1 MFKKRNLI
9 INSIL
14 LIVVIVAGYFGYRTI
29 NPTAPVTS
37 LRTAIATLGNVSTTV
52 SASGSVQST
61 SDIGLTFKSTGIV
74 TAVNVKVGDK
84 VAKGKVLAAID
95 DTQAKIALLQAQS
108 SVKSAEISLI
118 QAGNSK
124 DSAALTLQ
132 QAQDALATL
141 TTGPTDATK
150 KSQAQSLLNSQNSL
164 TSANLSVANAQQA
177 LLDQE
182 STTAANL
189 LNYDRTINL
198 AWYTMYNA
206 CGNKLDTNC
215 TLWTTNST
223 IRSAVAAWQDAQTAK
238 DAGIAKDAAAQK
250 TAQQNLDTAIRNQS
264 AAKAALDSLIA
275 SQAETNAGPTA
286 TSLQAA
292 KLAVANAQNNV
303 KVVELQAQQAVA
315 TQTNAQASLLIAQQN
330 FDGTKIV
337 APASGTIAAIASTVG
352 MSASSTSAGSSGVSG
367 FIILTDLNS
376 LQIKASV
383 AEADIA
389 SLVVGQAATITFDAV
404 SRSRASGTVL
414 SIAPLNNASNGSG
427 SVQSYTVLFGLDQ
440 NPDGVKPGM
449 TAQVSVTT
457 AEALSVLSLPATALT
472 QRGPFY
478 TVTLKPKK
486 EGSEGKQV
494 RVDVG
499 LQGDSRVE
507 IRSGIKAGDEV
518 VLRTSTSSSSTGF
531 PAGGI
536 PGVGFGAGAGA
547 GAVGAVP
554 GAGRGGNGQ
563 KSK

>member
-9 INSIL
+9 INAIL
-14 LIVVIVAGYFGYRTI
+14 LVVVIVAGYFGYKTI
-29 NPTAPVTS
+29 NPTVATTT
-37 LRTAIATLGNVSTTV
+37 LRTAIASIGNVSTTV

-74 TAVNVKVGDK
+74 TAINVKVGDS
-84 VAKGKVLAAID
+84 VSKGKVLATID

-108 SVKSAEISLI
+108 AVKSAEISVI
-118 QAGNSK
+118 QSGNSK

-132 QAQDALATL
+132 QAQDALTTL
-141 TTGPTDATK
+141 TSGPTDATK
-150 KSQAQSLLNSQNSL
+150 KSQAQALLNAQNSV
-164 TSANLSVANAQQA
+164 TSANLAVANAQQA

-189 LNYDRTINL
+189 INYDRVIDL
-198 AWYTMYNA
+198 DWYTMYNA

-215 TLWTTNST
+215 TLYTTNAT
-223 IRSAVAAWQDAQTAK
+223 IRNAVAAWQDAQTAK
-238 DAGIAKDAAAQK
+238 VNGIAKDAAAEK
-250 TAQQNLDTAIRNQS
+250 TAQQNIDTAIRNQT
-264 AAKAALDSLIA
+264 AAKAALDSLMA
-275 SQAETNAGPTA
+275 SQSETNAGPTS

-303 KVVELQAQQAVA
+303 KVVDLQGQQALA

-337 APASGTIAAIASTVG
+337 APASGTIAAIASIVG
-352 MSASSTSAGSSGVSG
+352 MNPGSTSAGSSGVNG
-367 FIILTDLNS
+367 FIILTNLNS

-389 SLVVGQAATITFDAV
+389 SLVVGQAANITFDAV
-404 SRSRASGTVL
+404 SRSRATGTVL
-414 SIAPLNNASNGSG
+414 SIAPLNNASSGSG

-440 NPDGVKPGM
+440 TPDGVKPGM

-457 AEALSVLSLPATALT
+457 AQVQGVLSVPATALT

-478 TVTLKPKK
+478 TVTLKPAKPTDQ
-486 EGSEGKQV
+486 GKQV
-494 RVDVG
+494 RVTVG

-507 IRSGIKAGDEV
+507 IKSGIKAGAEV
-518 VLRTSTSSSSTGF
+518 VLRTTTSSSSTGF

-536 PGVGFGAGAGA
+536 PGAGFGGGAA
-547 GAVGAVP
+547 AVP
-554 GAGRGGNGQ
+554 GGGGGRGGNG
-563 KSK
+563 

>member
-9 INSIL
+9 INAIL
-14 LIVVIVAGYFGYRTI
+14 LVVVIVAGYFGYKTI
-29 NPTAPVTS
+29 NPTVATTT
-37 LRTAIATLGNVSTTV
+37 LRTAIASIGNVSTTV

-74 TAVNVKVGDK
+74 TAINVKVGDS
-84 VAKGKVLAAID
+84 VSKGKVLATID

-108 SVKSAEISLI
+108 AVKSAEISVI
-118 QAGNSK
+118 QSGNSK

-132 QAQDALATL
+132 QAQDALTTL
-141 TTGPTDATK
+141 TSGPTDATK
-150 KSQAQSLLNSQNSL
+150 KSQAQALLNAQNSV
-164 TSANLSVANAQQA
+164 TSANLAVANAQQA

-189 LNYDRTINL
+189 VNYDRVIDL
-198 AWYTMYNA
+198 DWYTMYNA

-215 TLWTTNST
+215 TLYTTNAT
-223 IRSAVAAWQDAQTAK
+223 IRNAVAAWQDAQTAK
-238 DAGIAKDAAAQK
+238 VNGIAKDAAAEK
-250 TAQQNLDTAIRNQS
+250 TAQQNIDTAIRNQT
-264 AAKAALDSLIA
+264 AANAALDSLMA
-275 SQAETNAGPTA
+275 SQSETNAGPTS

-303 KVVELQAQQAVA
+303 KVVDLQGQQALA

-337 APASGTIAAIASTVG
+337 APASGTIAAIASIVG
-352 MSASSTSAGSSGVSG
+352 MNPGSTSAGSSGVNG
-367 FIILTDLNS
+367 FIILTNLNS

-389 SLVVGQAATITFDAV
+389 SLVVGQAANITFDAV
-404 SRSRASGTVL
+404 SRSRATGTVL
-414 SIAPLNNASNGSG
+414 SIAPLNNASSGSG

-440 NPDGVKPGM
+440 TPDGVKPGM

-457 AEALSVLSLPATALT
+457 AQVQGVLSVPATALT

-478 TVTLKPKK
+478 TVTLKPAKPTDQ
-486 EGSEGKQV
+486 GKQV
-494 RVDVG
+494 RVTVG

-507 IRSGIKAGDEV
+507 IKSGIKAGAEV
-518 VLRTSTSSSSTGF
+518 VLRTTTSSSSTGF

-536 PGVGFGAGAGA
+536 PGAGFGGGAA
-547 GAVGAVP
+547 AVP
-554 GAGRGGNGQ
+554 GGGGGRGGNG
-563 KSK
+563 

>member
-9 INSIL
+9 INAIL
-14 LIVVIVAGYFGYRTI
+14 LVVVIVAGYFGYKTI
-29 NPTAPVTS
+29 NPTVATTT
-37 LRTAIATLGNVSTTV
+37 LRTAVASIGNVSTTV

-74 TAVNVKVGDK
+74 TAINVKVGDS
-84 VAKGKVLAAID
+84 VSKGKVLATID

-108 SVKSAEISLI
+108 AVKSAEISVI
-118 QAGNSK
+118 QSGNSK

-132 QAQDALATL
+132 QAQDALTTL
-141 TTGPTDATK
+141 TSGPTDATK
-150 KSQAQSLLNSQNSL
+150 KSQAQALLNAQNSV
-164 TSANLSVANAQQA
+164 TSANLAVANAQQA

-189 LNYDRTINL
+189 INYDRVIDL
-198 AWYTMYNA
+198 DWYTMYNA

-215 TLWTTNST
+215 TLYTTNAT
-223 IRSAVAAWQDAQTAK
+223 IRNAVAAWQDAQTAK
-238 DAGIAKDAAAQK
+238 VNGIAKDAAAEK
-250 TAQQNLDTAIRNQS
+250 TAQQNIDTAIRNQT
-264 AAKAALDSLIA
+264 AAKAALDSLMA
-275 SQAETNAGPTA
+275 SQSETNAGPTS

-303 KVVELQAQQAVA
+303 KVVDLQGQQALA

-337 APASGTIAAIASTVG
+337 APASGTIAAIASIVG
-352 MSASSTSAGSSGVSG
+352 MNPGSTSAGSSGVNG
-367 FIILTDLNS
+367 FIILTNLNS

-389 SLVVGQAATITFDAV
+389 SLVVGQAANITFDAV
-404 SRSRASGTVL
+404 SRSRATGTVL
-414 SIAPLNNASNGSG
+414 SIAPLNNASSGSG

-457 AEALSVLSLPATALT
+457 AQVQGVLSVPATALT

-478 TVTLKPKK
+478 TVTLKPAKPTDQ
-486 EGSEGKQV
+486 GKQV
-494 RVDVG
+494 RVTVG

-507 IRSGIKAGDEV
+507 IKSGIKAGAEV
-518 VLRTSTSSSSTGF
+518 VLRTTTSSSSTGF

-536 PGVGFGAGAGA
+536 PGAGIGGVGAA
-547 GAVGAVP
+547 AVP
-554 GAGRGGNGQ
+554 GGGRGRGGNG
-563 KSK
+563 

>member
-9 INSIL
+9 INAIL
-14 LIVVIVAGYFGYRTI
+14 LVVVIVAGYFGYKTI
-29 NPTAPVTS
+29 NPTVATTT
-37 LRTAIATLGNVSTTV
+37 LRTAVASIGNVSTTV

-74 TAVNVKVGDK
+74 TAINVKVGDS
-84 VAKGKVLAAID
+84 VSKGKVLATID

-108 SVKSAEISLI
+108 AVKSAEISVI
-118 QAGNSK
+118 QSGNSK

-132 QAQDALATL
+132 QAQDALTTL
-141 TTGPTDATK
+141 TSGPTDATK
-150 KSQAQSLLNSQNSL
+150 KSQAQALLNAQNSV
-164 TSANLSVANAQQA
+164 TSANLAVANAQQA

-189 LNYDRTINL
+189 VNYDRVIDL
-198 AWYTMYNA
+198 DWYTMYNA

-215 TLWTTNST
+215 TLYTTNAT
-223 IRSAVAAWQDAQTAK
+223 IRNAVAAWQDAQTAK
-238 DAGIAKDAAAQK
+238 VNGIAKDAAAEK
-250 TAQQNLDTAIRNQS
+250 TAQQNIDTAIRNQT
-264 AAKAALDSLIA
+264 AAKAALDSLMA
-275 SQAETNAGPTA
+275 SQSETNAGPTS

-303 KVVELQAQQAVA
+303 KVVDLQGQQALA

-337 APASGTIAAIASTVG
+337 APASGTIAAIASIVG
-352 MSASSTSAGSSGVSG
+352 MNPGSTSAGSSGVNG
-367 FIILTDLNS
+367 FIILTNLNS

-389 SLVVGQAATITFDAV
+389 SLVVGQAANITFDAV
-404 SRSRASGTVL
+404 SRSRATGTVL
-414 SIAPLNNASNGSG
+414 SIAPLNNASSGSG

-457 AEALSVLSLPATALT
+457 AQVQGVLSVPATALT

-478 TVTLKPKK
+478 TVTLKPAKPTDQ
-486 EGSEGKQV
+486 GKQV
-494 RVDVG
+494 RVTVG

-507 IRSGIKAGDEV
+507 IKSGIKAGAEV
-518 VLRTSTSSSSTGF
+518 VLRTTTSSSSTGF

-536 PGVGFGAGAGA
+536 PGAGIGGVGAA
-547 GAVGAVP
+547 AVP
-554 GAGRGGNGQ
+554 GGGRGRGGNG
-563 KSK
+563 

>member
-9 INSIL
+9 INAIL
-14 LIVVIVAGYFGYRTI
+14 LVVVIVAGYFGYKTI
-29 NPTAPVTS
+29 NPTVATTT
-37 LRTAIATLGNVSTTV
+37 LRTAIASIGNVSTTV

-74 TAVNVKVGDK
+74 TAINVKVGDS
-84 VAKGKVLAAID
+84 VSKGKVLATID

-108 SVKSAEISLI
+108 AVKSAEISVI
-118 QAGNSK
+118 QSGNSK

-132 QAQDALATL
+132 QAQDALTTL
-141 TTGPTDATK
+141 TSGPTDATK
-150 KSQAQSLLNSQNSL
+150 KSQAQALLNAQNSV
-164 TSANLSVANAQQA
+164 TSANLAVANAQQA

-189 LNYDRTINL
+189 VNYDRVIDL
-198 AWYTMYNA
+198 DWYTMYNA

-215 TLWTTNST
+215 TLYTTNAT
-223 IRSAVAAWQDAQTAK
+223 IRNAVAAWQDAQTAK
-238 DAGIAKDAAAQK
+238 VNGIAKDAAAEK
-250 TAQQNLDTAIRNQS
+250 TAQQNIDTAIRNQT
-264 AAKAALDSLIA
+264 AAKAALDSLMA
-275 SQAETNAGPTA
+275 SQSETNAGPTS

-303 KVVELQAQQAVA
+303 KVVDLQGQQALA

-337 APASGTIAAIASTVG
+337 APASGTIAAIASIVG
-352 MSASSTSAGSSGVSG
+352 MNPGSTSAGSSGVNG
-367 FIILTDLNS
+367 FIILTNLNS

-389 SLVVGQAATITFDAV
+389 SLVVGQAANITFDAV
-404 SRSRASGTVL
+404 SRSRATGTVL
-414 SIAPLNNASNGSG
+414 SIAPLNNASSGSG

-440 NPDGVKPGM
+440 TPDGVKPGM

-457 AEALSVLSLPATALT
+457 AQVQGVLSVPATALT

-478 TVTLKPKK
+478 TVTLKPAKPTDQ
-486 EGSEGKQV
+486 GKQV
-494 RVDVG
+494 RVTVG

-507 IRSGIKAGDEV
+507 IKSGIKAGAEV
-518 VLRTSTSSSSTGF
+518 VLRTTTSSSSTGF

-536 PGVGFGAGAGA
+536 PGAGFGGGAA
-547 GAVGAVP
+547 AVP
-554 GAGRGGNGQ
+554 GGGGGGRGGNG
-563 KSK
+563 

>member
-1 MFKKRNLI
+1 MFKRRNLI
-9 INSIL
+9 INSVL
-14 LIVVIVAGYFGYRTI
+14 LVVVIVAGYFGYKTI
-29 NPTAPVTS
+29 NPSAPTTS
-37 LRTAIATLGNVSTTV
+37 LRTAIASVANVSTTV

-61 SDIGLTFKSTGIV
+61 SDIALTFKSTGIV
-74 TAVNVKVGDK
+74 TAINVKVGDK
-84 VAKGKVLAAID
+84 VSKGKVLAAID

-108 SVKSAEISLI
+108 SVKSAEISVI
-118 QAGNSK
+118 QSGNSK

-132 QAQDALATL
+132 QAQDALTTL
-141 TTGPTDATK
+141 TSGPTDATK
-150 KSQAQSLLNSQNSL
+150 KSQAQSLLSAQNSL
-164 TSANLSVANAQQA
+164 TSASLAVANARQA
-177 LLDQE
+177 VTDQE

-206 CGNKLDTNC
+206 CGNKLDSAC
-215 TLWTTNST
+215 TLWTTTSA
-223 IRSAVAAWQDAQTAK
+223 IRSAVAAWEDAKTAK
-238 DAGIAKDAAAQK
+238 DAGIAKDAAAAK
-250 TAQQNLDTAIRNQS
+250 TAQQNLDNAIRS
-264 AAKAALDSLIA
+264 ESSAKAALDSLIA
-275 SQAETNAGPTA
+275 SQSETNAGPTSTA
-286 TSLQAA
+286 LQAA
-292 KLAVANAQNNV
+292 KPAVANAQNNV
-303 KVVELQAQQAVA
+303 KVVELQAQQAIA

-352 MSASSTSAGSSGVSG
+352 MNAGSTSAGSSGVSG

-404 SRSRASGTVL
+404 SGTRATGVVL
-414 SIAPLNNASNGSG
+414 SIAPLNNASTGSG

-457 AEALSVLSLPATALT
+457 AEVQGALSIPATALT

-478 TVTLKPKK
+478 TVTLKPAKPTDQ
-486 EGSEGKQV
+486 GKQV
-494 RVDVG
+494 RVTVG

-507 IRSGIKAGDEV
+507 IKSGIKAGDEV
-518 VLRTSTSSSSTGF
+518 VLRTTTSSSSTGF

-536 PGVGFGAGAGA
+536 PGAGLG
-547 GAVGAVP
+547 GGVAVAIP
-554 GAGRGGNGQ
+554 GGGGGRGGNG
-563 KSK
+563 

>member
-9 INSIL
+9 INAIL
-14 LIVVIVAGYFGYRTI
+14 LVVVIVAGYFGYKTI
-29 NPTAPVTS
+29 NPTVATTT
-37 LRTAIATLGNVSTTV
+37 LRTAIASIGNVSTTV

-74 TAVNVKVGDK
+74 TAINVKVGDS
-84 VAKGKVLAAID
+84 VSKGKVLATID

-108 SVKSAEISLI
+108 AVKSAEISVI
-118 QAGNSK
+118 QSGNSK

-132 QAQDALATL
+132 QAQDALTTL
-141 TTGPTDATK
+141 TSGPTDATK
-150 KSQAQSLLNSQNSL
+150 KSQAQALLNAQNSV
-164 TSANLSVANAQQA
+164 TSANLAVANAQQA

-189 LNYDRTINL
+189 VNYDRVIDL
-198 AWYTMYNA
+198 DWYTMYNA

-215 TLWTTNST
+215 TLYTTNAT
-223 IRSAVAAWQDAQTAK
+223 IRNAVAAWQDAQTAK
-238 DAGIAKDAAAQK
+238 VNGIAKDAAAEK
-250 TAQQNLDTAIRNQS
+250 TAQQNIDTAIRNQT
-264 AAKAALDSLIA
+264 AAKAALDSLMA
-275 SQAETNAGPTA
+275 SQSETNAGPTS

-303 KVVELQAQQAVA
+303 KVVDLQGQQALA

-337 APASGTIAAIASTVG
+337 APASGTIAAIASIVG
-352 MSASSTSAGSSGVSG
+352 MTPGSTSAGSSGVNG
-367 FIILTDLNS
+367 FIILTNLNS

-389 SLVVGQAATITFDAV
+389 SLVVGQAANITFDAV
-404 SRSRASGTVL
+404 SRSRATGTVL
-414 SIAPLNNASNGSG
+414 SIAPLNNASSGSG

-440 NPDGVKPGM
+440 TPDGVKPGM

-457 AEALSVLSLPATALT
+457 AQVQGVLSVPATALT

-478 TVTLKPKK
+478 TVTLKPAKPTDQ
-486 EGSEGKQV
+486 GKQV
-494 RVDVG
+494 RVTVG

-507 IRSGIKAGDEV
+507 IKSGIKAGAEV
-518 VLRTSTSSSSTGF
+518 VLRTTTSSSSTGF

-536 PGVGFGAGAGA
+536 PGAGFGGGAA
-547 GAVGAVP
+547 AVP
-554 GAGRGGNGQ
+554 GGGGGRGGNG
-563 KSK
+563 

>member
-9 INSIL
+9 INAIL
-14 LIVVIVAGYFGYRTI
+14 LVVVIVAGYFGYKTI
-29 NPTAPVTS
+29 NPTVATTT
-37 LRTAIATLGNVSTTV
+37 LRTAIASIGNVSTTV

-74 TAVNVKVGDK
+74 TAINVKVGDS
-84 VAKGKVLAAID
+84 VSKGKVLATID

-108 SVKSAEISLI
+108 AVKSAEISVI
-118 QAGNSK
+118 QSGNSK

-132 QAQDALATL
+132 QAQDALTTL
-141 TTGPTDATK
+141 TSGPTDATK
-150 KSQAQSLLNSQNSL
+150 KSQAQALLNAQNSV
-164 TSANLSVANAQQA
+164 TSANLAVANAQQA

-189 LNYDRTINL
+189 VNYDRVIDL
-198 AWYTMYNA
+198 DWYTMYNA

-215 TLWTTNST
+215 TLYTTNAT
-223 IRSAVAAWQDAQTAK
+223 IRNAVAAWQDAQTAK
-238 DAGIAKDAAAQK
+238 VNGIAKDAAAEK
-250 TAQQNLDTAIRNQS
+250 TAQQNIDTAIRNQT
-264 AAKAALDSLIA
+264 AAKAALDSLMA
-275 SQAETNAGPTA
+275 SQSETNAGPTS

-303 KVVELQAQQAVA
+303 KVVDLQGQQALA

-337 APASGTIAAIASTVG
+337 APASGTIAAIASIVG
-352 MSASSTSAGSSGVSG
+352 MNPGSTSAGSSGVNG
-367 FIILTDLNS
+367 FIILTNLNS

-389 SLVVGQAATITFDAV
+389 SLVVGQAANITFDAV
-404 SRSRASGTVL
+404 SRSRATGTVL
-414 SIAPLNNASNGSG
+414 SIAPLNNASSGSG

-440 NPDGVKPGM
+440 TPDGVKPGM

-457 AEALSVLSLPATALT
+457 AQVQGVLSVPATALT

-478 TVTLKPKK
+478 TVTLKPAKPTDQ
-486 EGSEGKQV
+486 GKQV
-494 RVDVG
+494 RVTVG

-507 IRSGIKAGDEV
+507 IKSGIKAGAEV
-518 VLRTSTSSSSTGF
+518 VLRTTTSSSSTGF

-536 PGVGFGAGAGA
+536 PGAGFGGGAA
-547 GAVGAVP
+547 AVP
-554 GAGRGGNGQ
+554 GGGGGRGGNG
-563 KSK
+563 

>member
-14 LIVVIVAGYFGYRTI
+14 LIVVIVAGYFGYKTI
-29 NPTAPVTS
+29 NPTVATTT
-37 LRTAIATLGNVSTTV
+37 LRTSIASVGNVSTTV

-74 TAVNVKVGDK
+74 TAVNVKVGDS
-84 VAKGKVLAAID
+84 VSKGKVLASID

-108 SVKSAEISLI
+108 ALKSAEISII
-118 QAGNSK
+118 QSGNTK

-132 QAQDALATL
+132 QAQDALTTL
-141 TTGPTDATK
+141 TSGATDATK
-150 KSQAQSLLNSQNSL
+150 KSQAQALLNAQNSV
-164 TSANLSVANAQQA
+164 TSAGLTVANAQQA

-189 LNYDRTINL
+189 LNYDRVINL
-198 AWYTMYNA
+198 DWYTMYNA

-215 TLWTTNST
+215 TLWTTNAT
-223 IRSAVAAWQDAQTAK
+223 IRNAVAAWQDAQTAK
-238 DAGIAKDAAAQK
+238 DTGIAKDAAAEK
-250 TAQQNLDTAIRNQS
+250 TAQQNLDTAIRNQT
-264 AAKAALDSLIA
+264 AAKAALDSLNA
-275 SQAETNAGPTA
+275 TQAEANAGPTA
-286 TSLQAA
+286 TALQAA
-292 KLAVANAQNNV
+292 KLAVANSQNNV
-303 KVVELQAQQAVA
+303 KVVDLQGQQALA

-330 FDGTKIV
+330 FDGTKII

-352 MSASSTSAGSSGVSG
+352 MNAGSTSAGSSGVSG
-367 FIILTDLNS
+367 FIILTNLNS

-389 SLVVGQAATITFDAV
+389 SLVVGQAANITFDAV
-404 SRSRASGTVL
+404 SRSRATGTVL
-414 SIAPLNNASNGSG
+414 SIAPLNNASTGSG

-457 AEALSVLSLPATALT
+457 AEVQGALSIPATALT

-478 TVTLKPKK
+478 TVTLKPAKP
-486 EGSEGKQV
+486 SDQGKQV
-494 RVDVG
+494 RVTVG

-507 IRSGIKAGDEV
+507 IKSGIKAGDEV
-518 VLRTSTSSSSTGF
+518 VLRTTTSSSSTGF

-536 PGVGFGAGAGA
+536 PGAGFGGGA
-547 GAVGAVP
+547 AVAIP
-554 GAGRGGNGQ
+554 GGGGGGRGGNG
-563 KSK
+563 

>member
-9 INSIL
+9 INAIL
-14 LIVVIVAGYFGYRTI
+14 LVVVIVAGYFGYKTI
-29 NPTAPVTS
+29 NPTVATTT
-37 LRTAIATLGNVSTTV
+37 LRTAIASIGNVSTTV

-74 TAVNVKVGDK
+74 TAINVKVGDS
-84 VAKGKVLAAID
+84 VSKGKVLATID

-108 SVKSAEISLI
+108 AVKSAEISVI
-118 QAGNSK
+118 QSGNSK

-132 QAQDALATL
+132 QAQDALTTL
-141 TTGPTDATK
+141 TSGPTDATK
-150 KSQAQSLLNSQNSL
+150 KSQAQALLNAQNSV
-164 TSANLSVANAQQA
+164 TSANLAVANAQQA

-189 LNYDRTINL
+189 VNYDRVIDL
-198 AWYTMYNA
+198 DWYTMYNA

-215 TLWTTNST
+215 TLYTTNAT
-223 IRSAVAAWQDAQTAK
+223 IRNAVAAWQDAQTAK
-238 DAGIAKDAAAQK
+238 VNGIAKDAAAEK
-250 TAQQNLDTAIRNQS
+250 TAQQNIDNAIRNQT
-264 AAKAALDSLIA
+264 AAKAALDSLMA
-275 SQAETNAGPTA
+275 SQSETNAGPTS

-303 KVVELQAQQAVA
+303 KVVDLQGQQALA

-337 APASGTIAAIASTVG
+337 APASGTIAAIASIVG
-352 MSASSTSAGSSGVSG
+352 MNPGSTSAGSSGVNG
-367 FIILTDLNS
+367 FIILTNLNS

-389 SLVVGQAATITFDAV
+389 SLVVGQAANITFDAV
-404 SRSRASGTVL
+404 SRSRATGTVL
-414 SIAPLNNASNGSG
+414 SIAPLNNASSGSG

-440 NPDGVKPGM
+440 TPDGVKPGM

-457 AEALSVLSLPATALT
+457 AQVQGVLSVPATALT

-478 TVTLKPKK
+478 TVTLKPAKPTDQ
-486 EGSEGKQV
+486 GKQV
-494 RVDVG
+494 RVTVG

-507 IRSGIKAGDEV
+507 IKSGIKAGAEV
-518 VLRTSTSSSSTGF
+518 VLRTTTSSTSTGF

-536 PGVGFGAGAGA
+536 PGAGFGGGAA
-547 GAVGAVP
+547 AVP
-554 GAGRGGNGQ
+554 GGGGGRGGNG
-563 KSK
+563 

>member
-9 INSIL
+9 INAIL
-14 LIVVIVAGYFGYRTI
+14 LVVVIVAGYFGYKTI
-29 NPTAPVTS
+29 NPTVATTT
-37 LRTAIATLGNVSTTV
+37 LRTAVASIGNVSTTV

-74 TAVNVKVGDK
+74 TAINVKVGDS
-84 VAKGKVLAAID
+84 VSKGKVLATID

-108 SVKSAEISLI
+108 AVKSAEISVI
-118 QAGNSK
+118 QSGNSK

-132 QAQDALATL
+132 QAQDALTTL
-141 TTGPTDATK
+141 TSGPTDATK
-150 KSQAQSLLNSQNSL
+150 KSQAQALLNAQNSV
-164 TSANLSVANAQQA
+164 TSANLAVANAQQA

-189 LNYDRTINL
+189 INYDRVIDL
-198 AWYTMYNA
+198 DWYTMYNA

-215 TLWTTNST
+215 TLYTTNAT
-223 IRSAVAAWQDAQTAK
+223 IRNAVAAWQDAQTAK
-238 DAGIAKDAAAQK
+238 VNGIAKDAAAEK
-250 TAQQNLDTAIRNQS
+250 TAQQNIDTAIRNQT
-264 AAKAALDSLIA
+264 AAKAALDSLMA
-275 SQAETNAGPTA
+275 SQSETNAGPTS

-303 KVVELQAQQAVA
+303 KVVDLQGQQALA

-337 APASGTIAAIASTVG
+337 APASGTIAAIASIVG
-352 MSASSTSAGSSGVSG
+352 MNPGSTSAGSSGVNG
-367 FIILTDLNS
+367 FIILTNLNS

-389 SLVVGQAATITFDAV
+389 SLVVGQAANITFDAV
-404 SRSRASGTVL
+404 SRSRATGTVL
-414 SIAPLNNASNGSG
+414 SIAPLNNASSGSG

-440 NPDGVKPGM
+440 TPDGVKPGM

-457 AEALSVLSLPATALT
+457 AQVQGVLSVPATALT

-478 TVTLKPKK
+478 TVTLKPAKPTDQ
-486 EGSEGKQV
+486 GKQV
-494 RVDVG
+494 RVTVG

-507 IRSGIKAGDEV
+507 IKSGIKAGAEV
-518 VLRTSTSSSSTGF
+518 VLRTTTSSTSTGF

-536 PGVGFGAGAGA
+536 PGAGFGGGAA
-547 GAVGAVP
+547 AVP
-554 GAGRGGNGQ
+554 GGGGGRGGNG
-563 KSK
+563 

>member
-9 INSIL
+9 INAIL
-14 LIVVIVAGYFGYRTI
+14 LVVVIVAGYFGYKTI
-29 NPTAPVTS
+29 NPTVATTT
-37 LRTAIATLGNVSTTV
+37 LRTAIASIGNVSTTV

-74 TAVNVKVGDK
+74 TAINVKVGDS
-84 VAKGKVLAAID
+84 VSKGKVLATID

-108 SVKSAEISLI
+108 AVKSAEISVI
-118 QAGNSK
+118 QSGNSK

-132 QAQDALATL
+132 QAQDALTTL
-141 TTGPTDATK
+141 TSGPTDATK
-150 KSQAQSLLNSQNSL
+150 KSQAQALLNAQNSV
-164 TSANLSVANAQQA
+164 TSANLAVANAQQA

-189 LNYDRTINL
+189 VNYDRVIDL
-198 AWYTMYNA
+198 DWYTMYNA

-215 TLWTTNST
+215 TLYTTNAT
-223 IRSAVAAWQDAQTAK
+223 IRNAVAAWQDAQTAK
-238 DAGIAKDAAAQK
+238 VNGIAKDAAAEK
-250 TAQQNLDTAIRNQS
+250 TAQQNIDTAIRNQT
-264 AAKAALDSLIA
+264 AAKAALDSLMA
-275 SQAETNAGPTA
+275 SQSETNAGPTS

-303 KVVELQAQQAVA
+303 KVVDLQGQQALA

-337 APASGTIAAIASTVG
+337 APASGTIAAIASIVG
-352 MSASSTSAGSSGVSG
+352 MTPGSTSAGSSGVNG
-367 FIILTDLNS
+367 FIILTNLNS

-389 SLVVGQAATITFDAV
+389 SLVVGQAANITFDAV
-404 SRSRASGTVL
+404 SRSRATGTVL
-414 SIAPLNNASNGSG
+414 SIAPLNNASSGSG

-440 NPDGVKPGM
+440 TPDGVKPGM

-457 AEALSVLSLPATALT
+457 AQVQGVLSVPATALT

-478 TVTLKPKK
+478 TVTLKPAKPTDQ
-486 EGSEGKQV
+486 GKQV
-494 RVDVG
+494 RVTVG

-507 IRSGIKAGDEV
+507 IKSGIKAGAEV
-518 VLRTSTSSSSTGF
+518 VLRTTTSSSSTGF

-536 PGVGFGAGAGA
+536 PGAGFGGGAA
-547 GAVGAVP
+547 AVP
-554 GAGRGGNGQ
+554 GGGGGGRGGNG
-563 KSK
+563 